1 MTSFSKNNCLR
12 YWDQCE
18 TVTIDAAIS
27 LWCDV
32 EPSDLAALNYSTHC
46 MDVKRHM
53 IEEAL
58 RSGRLDYESRPVPY
72 NARIDELIEKGY
84 VRLKKD
90 SLRRWF
96 MDMPTGDRPAF
107 LFDESRNQALPD
119 GSGTAEMNTQRA
131 LALMAWILS
140 KNKPAYMIGGRPN
153 ASEIAKAIEPLAKEC
168 FGEDV
173 RGFASFSKKLGKA
186 LELLNE
192 RPDQYF

>member
-18 TVTIDAAIS
+18 TVTIDAAVS

-72 NARIDELIEKGY
+72 NARIDELIEKGH

-107 LFDESRNQALPD
+107 LFDESRNPVFPD
-119 GSGTAEMNTQRA
+119 GSEIAEMNADRA
-131 LALMAWILS
+131 LAVMAWIMS
-140 KNKPAYMIGGRPN
+140 QNKSALRINDKPN
-153 ASEIAKAIEPLAKEC
+153 ASEIAKAIEPLAQKC
-168 FGEDV
+168 FGGNV
-173 RGFASFSKKLGKA
+173 RGFASFNKRLGKA
-186 LELLNE
+186 LKLLDE
-192 RPDQYF
+192 GPDQYF